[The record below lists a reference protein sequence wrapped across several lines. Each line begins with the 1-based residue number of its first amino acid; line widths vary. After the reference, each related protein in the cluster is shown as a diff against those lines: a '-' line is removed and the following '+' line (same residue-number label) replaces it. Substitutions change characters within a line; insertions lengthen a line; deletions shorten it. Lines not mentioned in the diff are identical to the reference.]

1 MGWIRQTFAFLLG
14 VAVTAA
20 IGAIASTHFVLAS
33 LRGLN
38 VQVPIG
44 KRLLAYGHDLIG
56 MAPTLAVV
64 AAVGFAIAF
73 PVAAA
78 AGRFLPR
85 SRPIAYP
92 LAGAAAIVTAL
103 LLMNVVLG
111 MMPLAGGARST
122 LGLVAQGVAGAAGG
136 YVFGAISRRSRTAA

>member
-33 LRGLN
+33 LRDLN

-64 AAVGFAIAF
+64 VAVGFAIAF

-111 MMPLAGGARST
+111 MMPLAGVRST
-122 LGLVAQGVAGAAGG
+122 LGIVAQGVAGAVGG
-136 YVFGAISRRSRTAA
+136 YVFGAVSRRSRTAA

>member
-1 MGWIRQTFAFLLG
+1 MGWIRQTIAFLLG

-44 KRLLAYGHDLIG
+44 KRLLAYGHDLVG

-85 SRPIAYP
+85 WRPIAYP

-111 MMPLAGGARST
+111 MMPLAGARST
-122 LGLVAQGVAGAAGG
+122 LGLVAQGVAGAVGG